1 MKKRKVINEL
11 RRFKVRFEKG
21 YDGFI
26 VAECLDIPGCM
37 SQGKT
42 LAEARRNIQLAIQE
56 CLAVMLEDALVSCP
70 SPRSRKRATL
80 KEETFILSPMKV
92 VAS

>member
-1 MKKRKVINEL
+1 MKKRKASDQH

-42 LAEARRNIQLAIQE
+42 MAEAQRNIRCAIQE
-56 CLAVMLEDALVSCP
+56 CLEVMLIHREL
-70 SPRSRKRATL
+70 RKAGISD
-80 KEETFILSPMKV
+80 KEFRRVFDEL
-92 VAS
+92 